1 MGTSGSRFHDELLR
15 QNILTKKSSFS
26 SPYRSTPANLY
37 SFQDNVAAGAESANY
52 PAAGQESEEVKVS
65 ESNTNFP
72 SQQQEE
78 TSRLPRDWLAEA
90 EAEAQA
96 RRQGK
101 KAQHQQDRR
110 PPPTRARETSND
122 GPVNMS
128 QFSSPAY
135 RANTVS
141 SQLRRRSAAPAA
153 AVTRAGR
160 ARSRSQSRSELDQQ
174 QAPRGRASS
183 NSSTTGRSRSA
194 GRVRSHSA
202 DALTRLHPQY
212 QQSPHQQ
219 QHQQQ
224 PWRPLPM
231 PTSPGGP
238 PLVRTTAASRG
249 RTAFIT
255 GAPAVNTLDTS
266 SGRSR
271 PRSSS
276 AGSSRSLQG
285 GQRMYS
291 SFSHN
296 ELPPAEDF
304 GDVWLADPP
313 VSRFHGK
320 RNPQAN
326 GREDEWQA
334 QQEQQRVQDYHS
346 LYDNYPSAEVSQNG
360 NIRQPRI
367 KEGPQAGGAGDSYV
381 DLNHLNSGVSSGGN
395 DDTDDLRLPWSHSTE
410 AHNDNH
416 LQEEYPSRQTAATAA
431 TRRGSGRST
440 SSGRHFAMNLDELLA
455 EMA

>member
-15 QNILTKKSSFS
+15 QSILTKKSSFS

-37 SFQDNVAAGAESANY
+37 TFQDDVAESANHQ
-52 PAAGQESEEVKVS
+52 AAVQESEEAKFT
-65 ESNTNFP
+65 EPNAEIAP
-72 SQQQEE
+72 RQEAP
-78 TSRLPRDWLAEA
+78 RLPRDWLAEA

-96 RRQGK
+96 RQGK
-101 KAQHQQDRR
+101 TLQHQQERKPR
-110 PPPTRARETSND
+110 PSRAREASDD
-122 GPVNMS
+122 GGVNMS
-128 QFSSPAY
+128 EFSSPAY

-141 SQLRRRSAAPAA
+141 SQLRLRSAAPATS
-153 AVTRAGR
+153 VNRVGR

-174 QAPRGRASS
+174 GPRRRANS
-183 NSSTTGRSRSA
+183 NSTGRSRSA

-249 RTAFIT
+249 RSAFINHRVGDPSGT
-255 GAPAVNTLDTS
+255 AAAVNTRDTLA
-266 SGRSR
+266 GRSR

-291 SFSHN
+291 SFSHD
-296 ELPPAEDF
+296 ELPTADEF
-304 GDVWLADPP
+304 GDVWLTDPP
-313 VSRFHGK
+313 LSRFHGK
-320 RNPQAN
+320 NVHAN
-326 GREDEWQA
+326 GKEDAWQA

-346 LYDNYPSAEVSQNG
+346 LYDDYPSQVQNG

-381 DLNHLNSGVSSGGN
+381 DLNNLNGMPAAGN
-395 DDTDDLRLPWSHSTE
+395 DEADDLRLPWSRSIE
-410 AHNDNH
+410 AHNSSN
-416 LQEEYPSRQTAATAA
+416 LQGEEGPSSQITAPA